1 MLKTRLEQEQG
12 LIEAQSWK
20 TIQAQEQALLTIAAQ
35 SLGIRQTEREVAD
48 FGLQIRQIRWKI
60 LQWSLEQE
68 AREFAARIRRKRLL
82 FVQERLELVVPQ
94 TLQTRHC
101 RILLRQLELVVRIQ
115 QNPQAQE
122 QEPEQLPQI
131 LQRRPRLE
139 H

>member
-1 MLKTRLEQEQG
+1 LLKTRLEQEQG

-48 FGLQIRQIRWKI
+48 FGLQILQIRWKI

-82 FVQERLELVVPQ
+82 FVQERLELVLLQ

-101 RILLRQLELVVRIQ
+101 RILRQLELVVRIQ
-115 QNPQAQE
+115 QNLQAQE

-131 LQRRPRLE
+131 PQRRPRLE